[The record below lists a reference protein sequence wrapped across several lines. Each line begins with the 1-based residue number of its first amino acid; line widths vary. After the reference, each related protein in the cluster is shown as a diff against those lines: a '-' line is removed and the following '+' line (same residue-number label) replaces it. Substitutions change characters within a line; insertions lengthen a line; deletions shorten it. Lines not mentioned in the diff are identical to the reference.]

1 MSAFEIICLGILF
14 LSLIVVWKQAEKSR
28 NKYMDLYFDT
38 QEQLR
43 EALAEAWWWEQ
54 WFRKQNPV
62 LGCGYEC
69 DFVHPY
75 GFVPEDG
82 CPIHD
87 PCPREPKEGDCKIEE
102 KE

>member
-1 MSAFEIICLGILF
+1 ME
-14 LSLIVVWKQAEKSR
+14 R
-28 NKYMDLYFDT
+28 DRDRYRDLYYDA
-38 QEQLR
+38 QDQLR

-54 WFRKQNPV
+54 WFKRQNPV
-62 LGCGYEC
+62 LGCGHGC

-87 PCPREPKEGDCKIEE
+87 TSPREPKEGDCQHIKIEE
-102 KE
+102 EG